1 MPPVSLG
8 IGGTQ
13 HLAVSDILGVN
24 FQKHK
29 WNGNVTPQ
37 YEEWQELKVFNSKQD
52 GDTKLIT

>member
-29 WNGNVTPQ
+29 WNGNVAAQ
-37 YEEWQELKVFNSKQD
+37 YEEW
-52 GDTKLIT
+52 